1 MRQWAVDLSGKR
13 VGQVSSFYSYLDADW
28 TVDLFS
34 KKGECV
40 FCFMSA
46 QLLG

>member
-13 VGQVSSFYSYLDADW
+13 VGQVLSYLYLYADW

-40 FCFMSA
+40 VCFMS
-46 QLLG
+46 LS